1 MTDSERT
8 DMEDGSADRKASRN
22 SMMLSANIESR
33 VRVLSAVA
41 RVRNISSGGLMAESP
56 QPFEANETVTIEL
69 RGVGIVEGTVAW
81 VAPGKF
87 GVAFN
92 SPIDP
97 QLTLKPT
104 TQRSTTQTPAVPIT
118 NWRPGFRSR

>member
-1 MTDSERT
+1 
-8 DMEDGSADRKASRN
+8 MEDGNADRKAPRN
-22 SMMLSANIESR
+22 SMMLSANIESQ
-33 VRVLSAVA
+33 VRSLSTVA
-41 RVRNISSGGLMAESP
+41 RIRNISSGGLMAESP
-56 QPFEANETVTIEL
+56 QPFEAGEAVTAEL
-69 RGVGIVEGTVAW
+69 RGVGIVEGKVAW
-81 VAPGKF
+81 VVPGKF

-104 TQRSTTQTPAVPIT
+104 NQRSTTQQPVVPIT